1 MIFKGKAH
9 PLLPPVINKHRKSPS
24 IPVMRFKENGFSDRP
39 GTRSLMPVKSDF
51 TLPKIS
57 RPSVIK
63 DTQVDNFLTQEPSL
77 NSNLLTLKNL
87 KTPNF
92 NGPLQ
97 QLSEGK
103 RNCTSFFALRHTNGS
118 KISNHKHKDS
128 QLTNLSEISFG
139 LIHDDEN
146 SIPCFKIS

>member
-24 IPVMRFKENGFSDRP
+24 IPVMRSKELGFSDRP
-39 GTRSLMPVKSDF
+39 EIRSLRPVKSDF
-51 TLPKIS
+51 ALPKIYK
-57 RPSVIK
+57 PSAIP
-63 DTQVDNFLTQEPSL
+63 DTQNGDFIKQEPLFS
-77 NSNLLTLKNL
+77 STLLTLKNL

-92 NGPLQ
+92 NGSLKLLP
-97 QLSEGK
+97 EGK
-103 RNCTSFFALRHTNGS
+103 NNCPSFFAIRHANE
-118 KISNHKHKDS
+118 SNILGHKHKAS